1 MQKHKF
7 PYNWRLS
14 EAKFTKDKG
23 KVFSCFACGG
33 GSTMGYKLAGFDVI
47 GCNKSKRRYK
57 MKIKLNWT
65 YAKGELDTD
74 TLKLICLPARG
85 KRLFGAD
92 ELDAELCIKDGMNY
106 QIAEIHLGDVES
118 SNILCEEITRRWN
131 EFEDWHECKEDT
143 EDVPPIG
150 TYCILRVEYLCCS
163 NKWKVDYLTA
173 YYNKYGWTEDYLDQI
188 TCNYKDYKITHWKPI
203 NKPKGVEE

>member
-47 GCNKSKRRYK
+47 GCN
-57 MKIKLNWT
+57 
-65 YAKGELDTD
+65 E
-74 TLKLICLPARG
+74 
-85 KRLFGAD
+85 
-92 ELDAELCIKDGMNY
+92 
-106 QIAEIHLGDVES
+106 
-118 SNILCEEITRRWN
+118 
-131 EFEDWHECKEDT
+131 T
-143 EDVPPIG
+143 EAMPEIG
-150 TYCILRVEYLCCS
+150 TNCILRVEYQNLDDGE
-163 NKWKVDYLTA
+163 WYTDYLTSTWG
-173 YYNKYGWTEDYLDQI
+173 KFGWAEDYLERIADI
-188 TCNYKDYKITHWKPI
+188 ANEYRITHWKPI